1 MRGSTIKISMIRVDI
16 QRYIMNRMWFGWWFA
31 YSGNTVGCGKWM
43 RDYRYT
49 RVSMILVNNT
59 FTPGQRSRWSLLYED
74 I

>member
-1 MRGSTIKISMIRVDI
+1 MIRVDI
-16 QRYIMNRMWFGWWFA
+16 RRYIMNRMWFGWWFA
-31 YSGNTVGCGKWM
+31 YSGNTSGHGKWQ
-43 RDYRYT
+43 RDHRYT